1 MDNLTLFDAYSP
13 IQNLDNFAEDVLSG
27 LQADKKFL
35 PPKYFYDQKGSE
47 LFVQITQ
54 TEEYYPTR
62 TERFILNQF
71 SQDIV
76 SKCKNV
82 EQLIELGSGTSEK
95 TDILLRNFHKKR
107 NKINYTMIDVSDIII
122 KSGKELLRKYDRLS
136 VTGILSDYTKGL
148 SLVPRVENKAKL
160 LLFLGSSIGNFEPR
174 EIEKFLILS
183 RQNLNQKDFILVGF
197 DLAKDSKILHAAYND
212 TKGITREF
220 NLNILRR
227 INRELNANFDLNK
240 FEHHAFYN
248 KNRSRIEMHLIS
260 KENQIITIDAL
271 EIKINFKKNESIHT
285 ENSYKF
291 TPEMIRAYARTTG
304 LNIIKIWTDPL
315 NYFALCLMRK
325 NQ

>member
-1 MDNLTLFDAYSP
+1 MIDSVLIEKVKPSHTKKITSGMDNLTLFDAYSP

-183 RQNLNQKDFILVGF
+183 RQNLNQNP
-197 DLAKDSKILHAAYND
+197 A
-212 TKGITREF
+212 
-220 NLNILRR
+220 
-227 INRELNANFDLNK
+227 
-240 FEHHAFYN
+240 
-248 KNRSRIEMHLIS
+248 
-260 KENQIITIDAL
+260 
-271 EIKINFKKNESIHT
+271 
-285 ENSYKF
+285 
-291 TPEMIRAYARTTG
+291 
-304 LNIIKIWTDPL
+304 
-315 NYFALCLMRK
+315 
-325 NQ
+325 